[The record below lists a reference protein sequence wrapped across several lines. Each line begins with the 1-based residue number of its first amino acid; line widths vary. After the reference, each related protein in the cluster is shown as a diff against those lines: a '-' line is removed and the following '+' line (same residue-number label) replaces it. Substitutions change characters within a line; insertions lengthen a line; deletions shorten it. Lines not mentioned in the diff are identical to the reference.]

1 MYECEYVWCAVLYIE
16 SYEDMCKKKKK
27 KKKR

>member
-27 KKKR
+27 KKR